1 MTQMWVSQFREL
13 DAGVWQTLPVP
24 CYVGCWA
31 GQGAGSLC
39 ENRAGTVGGRYVC
52 HPALPTRSRGPQGV
66 PFPPEGSVFS
76 FCQEG
81 FRRKN
86 ARGLTE
92 LLGVEAGSFSRS
104 VGLEAGF
111 ARGSQALRRGGDR
124 PCPLPSWFYSEAT
137 PRRAGWSPPSP
148 QWDRRCLAG
157 WRCNSLPAGRLPPCT
172 AVKLAFLVD

>member
-1 MTQMWVSQFREL
+1 MQVCGRHCQSRATS
-13 DAGVWQTLPVP
+13 G
-24 CYVGCWA
+24 A
-31 GQGAGSLC
+31 GQDRVQA
-39 ENRAGTVGGRYVC
+39 AFVKTVQGRWEGGCVC
-52 HPALPTRSRGPQGV
+52 HPASPTRSRGPQGV

-86 ARGLTE
+86 ARGLTD